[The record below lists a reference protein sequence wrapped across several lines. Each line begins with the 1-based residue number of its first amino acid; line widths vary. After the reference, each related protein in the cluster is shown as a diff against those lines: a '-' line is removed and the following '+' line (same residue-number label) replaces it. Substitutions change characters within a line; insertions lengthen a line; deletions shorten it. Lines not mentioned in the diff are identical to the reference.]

1 MPLPSGLSWSYGLFF
16 GNIVPIIKV
25 LKSLFYVLYSLLYN
39 LKSKTYICLYFY
51 LRMSDDNEK
60 KAAEFYERL
69 KAELDNSNS
78 WPAPYL
84 FKFIVPT
91 NEDNILKVE
100 NAFNCMGA
108 VIKTT
113 KSKTGKFT
121 SISVDVTVKDSQ
133 EIIDKYQELSTIEGI
148 VSL

>member
-1 MPLPSGLSWSYGLFF
+1 
-16 GNIVPIIKV
+16 
-25 LKSLFYVLYSLLYN
+25 
-39 LKSKTYICLYFY
+39 
-51 LRMSDDNEK
+51 MSEDNEK
-60 KAAEFYERL
+60 NIAAFYERL
-69 KAELDNSNS
+69 KTELDNSNS

-91 NEDNILKVE
+91 NEENILKVE

-121 SISVDVTVKDSQ
+121 SISVDITASDSQ
-133 EIIDKYQELSTIEGI
+133 QIIDKYQELSTIEGI